1 MLDQGRPALLLTD
14 IFHLPYFT
22 SRTHFPGHAIVA
34 WQRQPADGCILVTDT
49 ERPAPIPVARSDLAR
64 ARFAELPPFFH
75 AGNLFA
81 PPAIHARLSVE
92 RVAEAIRHNAR
103 LLLEGGPYAGVAAL
117 DTWLADLG
125 RWEREGDWRW
135 TTRFAYQ
142 IIERRGTG
150 GGGFRKMYAEF
161 LNEAASADPRI
172 SDLQLP
178 QLMTDCAA
186 CWTSLA
192 LALKAG
198 SESECFPTKLL
209 ADALQAVR
217 AAERR
222 YIDAALIY

>member
-1 MLDQGRPALLLTD
+1 MQAAVSYLSRRRLALAALVAGCALLSACTTVVREPAQQHHVVVREVPAPLVEV
-14 IFHLPYFT
+14 IPGPPGPGLHWV
-22 SRTHFPGHAIVA
+22 PGHWA
-34 WQRQPADGCILVTDT
+34 W
-49 ERPAPIPVARSDLAR
+49 
-64 ARFAELPPFFH
+64 
-75 AGNLFA
+75 
-81 PPAIHARLSVE
+81 
-92 RVAEAIRHNAR
+92 
-103 LLLEGGPYAGVAAL
+103 
-117 DTWLADLG
+117 
-125 RWEREGDWRW
+125 REGDWRW